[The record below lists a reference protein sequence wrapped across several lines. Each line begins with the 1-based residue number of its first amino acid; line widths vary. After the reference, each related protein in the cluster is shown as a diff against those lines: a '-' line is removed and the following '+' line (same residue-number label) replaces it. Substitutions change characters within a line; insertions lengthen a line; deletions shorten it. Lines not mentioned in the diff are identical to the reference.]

1 MTREDEFLRRMREIQ
16 DDREKAIVPLAAIM
30 TERKRLK
37 DQLAETEVPYGRA
50 YAAAEAAGWSTE
62 ELARLG
68 AEVPARRPK
77 GRPRKHV
84 LANKTTVPGPSVG
97 DEESFEDARPRVG

>member
-1 MTREDEFLRRMREIQ
+1 MTREDDFLRRMREIQ
-16 DDREKAIVPLAAIM
+16 DDREKAIVPLAAVM
-30 TERKRLK
+30 AERKSLK

-77 GRPRKHV
+77 GRPRKHA
-84 LANKTTVPGPSVG
+84 LATRTTVPGPSSG
-97 DEESFEDARPRVG
+97 DEESLDDAGVQAG

>member
-1 MTREDEFLRRMREIQ
+1 MTREDEFLKRMREIQ
-16 DDREKAIVPLAAIM
+16 DDREKAIVSLAAVM
-30 TERKRLK
+30 AKRQRLK

-68 AEVPARRPK
+68 AEEPARRPK
-77 GRPRKHV
+77 GRPRKHAV
-84 LANKTTVPGPSVG
+84 TTRPTLPAPSAG
-97 DEESFEDARPRVG
+97 DGESLDGAGVQAG

>member
-1 MTREDEFLRRMREIQ
+1 MTREDEFLKRMREIQ
-16 DDREKAIVPLAAIM
+16 ADREKAIVSLAAVM
-30 TERKRLK
+30 AERQRLK
-37 DQLAETEVPYGRA
+37 DLLTETEVPYGRA

-77 GRPRKHV
+77 GRPRKH
-84 LANKTTVPGPSVG
+84 APTAKTTLPAPSPGDG
-97 DEESFEDARPRVG
+97 ESLDGAGVHAC